1 MFEYYKLE
9 NGVRVVLVPMGG
21 VESVAVGV
29 YIETGSRYEAREI
42 NGISHFLEHMAFKGT
57 KKLPTRKDTSKL
69 EALGAIQNAWTD
81 VDGTAYWCKIPADKW
96 RDGLEVAK
104 ELALYPVIPVKDL
117 EIERGVILEEMR
129 RRDDRPDELV
139 SEELM
144 KLVFGG
150 NGLGQTT
157 LGEEEVIKSV
167 KRDDFMKYHDSQYV
181 AGRTVVVMAGKLAS
195 SVQGLASS
203 QIEKWFGDLPKVRGE
218 DFERWT
224 DKQMEPDVWIKKKD
238 LAAQAHVELAVP
250 GVKSDDP
257 RRFALSLL
265 TVHLGQGLS
274 SRLFEELREKQGVCY
289 AVHASEARWP
299 DCGVWSVYAGLNIS
313 KLEKAVIG
321 IVAEVQRVKGTKLTD
336 KELAAAKEKIRGP
349 LLFSAENPVNQMEW
363 YAHQILDGKKEIL
376 SYDQAIERIMAVD
389 AESIRNVAQSIFLSQ
404 KLNLA
409 IVGPVDVARGEKL
422 KELLKL

>member
-1 MFEYYKLE
+1 MFDFYKLN
-9 NGVRVVLVPMGG
+9 NGVRVMLVPMEG

-42 NGISHFLEHMAFKGT
+42 NGVSHFLEHMAFKGT
-57 KKLPTRKDTSKL
+57 KKLPTTKDTSKL

-96 RDGLEVAK
+96 REGLEVAK
-104 ELALYPVIPVKDL
+104 ELALYPVIPEKDL

-157 LGEEEVIKSV
+157 LGEEDVIKTV
-167 KRDDFMKYHDSQYV
+167 KRDDFLKYHKSQYV
-181 AGRTVVVMAGKLAS
+181 AGRVVVVIAGK
-195 SVQGLASS
+195 VQGSGFRD
-203 QIEKWFGDLPKVRGE
+203 QVKEWFGGLAKARGE
-218 DFERWT
+218 NFEKWT
-224 DKQMEPDVWIKKKD
+224 DKQTEPRVSIRKKD
-238 LAAQAHVELAVP
+238 LAAQAHIELAVP
-250 GVKSDDP
+250 GVRSDDP

-265 TVHLGQGLS
+265 TAHLGQGLS

-289 AVHASEARWP
+289 AVHAGEARWP
-299 DCGVWSVYAGLNIS
+299 DCGVWSVYAGLNIN
-313 KLEKAVIG
+313 KLEKAVAG

-349 LLFSAENPVNQMEW
+349 LLFSAENPVNRMEW
-363 YAHQILDGKKEIL
+363 YARQVLDGRAEIL
-376 SYDQAIERIMAVD
+376 SYDQAIERVIAIDV
-389 AESIRNVAQSIFLSQ
+389 ESIRKVAQDIFLSQ

-409 IVGPVDVARGEKL
+409 IVGPVDVSRGEKL

>member
-1 MFEYYKLE
+1 MFEHYTLD
-9 NGVRVVLVPMGG
+9 NGVRVVLVPMAG
-21 VESVAVGV
+21 VESTAVGV
-29 YIETGSRYEAREI
+29 YVETGSRYEQKEI
-42 NGISHFLEHMAFKGT
+42 NGLSHFLEHMAFKGT
-57 KKLPTRKDTSKL
+57 KRLPTTKDTSKL

-81 VDGTAYWCKIPADKW
+81 VDGTAFWCKIPADKW

-104 ELALYPVIPVKDL
+104 ELALYPVIPEKDL

-157 LGEEEVIKSV
+157 LGEEEVIKRV
-167 KRDDFMKYHDSQYV
+167 RRDDFVDYHDRQYV
-181 AGRTVVVMAGKLAS
+181 SGRVVVAIAGKIS
-195 SVQGLASS
+195 NQESGIRNYVKNWFGGLAKARG
-203 QIEKWFGDLPKVRGE
+203 QEFEK
-218 DFERWT
+218 WT
-224 DKQMEPDVWIKKKD
+224 DKQTGARVSIKKKD
-238 LAAQAHVELAVP
+238 LAAQAHIELAVP

-265 TVHLGQGLS
+265 TAHLGQGLS

-289 AVHASEARWP
+289 AVSAGEARWP
-299 DCGVWSVYAGLNIS
+299 DCGVWSVYAGLNIN
-313 KLEKAVIG
+313 KLEKAVAG
-321 IVAEVQRVKGTKLTD
+321 IVTEVQRVKGTKLTA

-363 YAHQILDGKKEIL
+363 YARQVLDGRADIL
-376 SYDQAIERIMAVD
+376 SHDQAIARVMVID
-389 AESIRNVAQSIFLSQ
+389 AEMIRSVAQDIFLSK

-409 IVGPVDVARGEKL
+409 IVGPVEEKR
-422 KELLKL
+422 KESLMKLLKV